1 MDTVAILG
9 AGLIGGSFAL
19 ALRKA
24 GYQGRILGVGSAE
37 TLDRAQALGVIDEPA
52 PLERAAAEADLLY
65 LAWPIRRIVDTLPA
79 LEAWVR
85 PDALVTDAGSTKSAI
100 LRAAPALT
108 RCQFLG
114 GHPLAGSEHRGVR
127 HADAELFR
135 GRTYVLTPEAPAD
148 LETPRARQFRD
159 WLDRFGAVQ
168 LVLTAEQHD
177 RVVAYTSHLPQLA
190 STALAALLET
200 RQELPLQVSGP
211 ALRDTTRLALSPYE
225 VWGDILA
232 TNAEA
237 IEEAL
242 AAYLEALD
250 QMRRDLRSDQMT
262 GRFEAG
268 ARFAKRLRGGG
279 LTTDGLK

>member
-9 AGLIGGSFAL
+9 AGLIGGSFAQ

-24 GYQGRILGVGSAE
+24 GYQGRILGVGSTA
-37 TLDRAQALGVIDEPA
+37 TLDRALALGVIDEPA
-52 PLERAAAEADLLY
+52 PIERAAAEADLLY
-65 LAWPIRRIVDTLPA
+65 LAWPIRRIIQTLPA

-100 LRAAPALT
+100 VRAARALT

-114 GHPLAGSEHRGVR
+114 GHPLAGSERRGVG

-135 GRTYVLTPEAPAD
+135 GRTYVLTPEAPED
-148 LETPRARQFRD
+148 LETPRVLQFRE
-159 WLDRFGAVQ
+159 WLSRIGAVP

-200 RQELPLQVSGP
+200 RPQLPLQVSGP
-211 ALRDTTRLALSPYE
+211 ALRDSTRLALSSYDI
-225 VWGDILA
+225 WGDILA
-232 TNAEA
+232 TNAAA

-242 AAYLEALD
+242 AAYIGTLD
-250 QMRRDLRSDQMT
+250 EMRRDLRSDQMT

-268 ARFAKRLRGGG
+268 ARFAERLRGTG
-279 LTTDGLK
+279 

>member
-24 GYQGRILGVGSAE
+24 GYSGRILGVGSPE
-37 TLDRAQALGVIDEPA
+37 TLDRALALGVIDEPA
-52 PLERAAAEADLLY
+52 PLDRAAAEADLIY
-65 LAWPIRRIVDTLPA
+65 LAWPIRRIVETLPA
-79 LEAWVR
+79 LESWVR

-100 LRAAPALT
+100 VRAGRALT

-114 GHPLAGSEHRGVR
+114 GHPLAGNERRGVR

-148 LETPRARQFRD
+148 LETPPAREFQR
-159 WLDRFGAVQ
+159 WLGAIGALP
-168 LVLTAEQHD
+168 LVLPAEQHD

-190 STALAALLET
+190 STALAALLEA
-200 RQELPLQVSGP
+200 RPDLPLQVSGP
-211 ALRDTTRLALSPYE
+211 ALRDSTRLALSSFDI
-225 VWGDILA
+225 WGDILA
-232 TNAEA
+232 TNATS

-242 AAYLEALD
+242 AAYVEALD
-250 QMRRDLRSDQMT
+250 QVRRDLLSDRIS
-262 GRFEAG
+262 GRFESG
-268 ARFAKRLRGGG
+268 ARFARWLRGAG
-279 LTTDGLK
+279 

>member
-24 GYQGRILGVGSAE
+24 GYRGRILGVGSAE
-37 TLDRAQALGVIDEPA
+37 TLDRALALGVIDEPA
-52 PLERAAAEADLLY
+52 PLDRAAAEAELIY
-65 LAWPIRRIVDTLPA
+65 LAWPIRRILETLPA

-85 PDALVTDAGSTKSAI
+85 PDALVTDAGSTKACI
-100 LRAAPALT
+100 VHAARVLT

-114 GHPLAGSEHRGVR
+114 GHPLAGSERRGVR

-159 WLDRFGAVQ
+159 WLDRIGAVP

-177 RVVAYTSHLPQLA
+177 RIVAYTSHLPQLA
-190 STALAALLET
+190 STALAGLLQA
-200 RQELPLQVSGP
+200 RQEIPLQVSGP
-211 ALRDTTRLALSPYE
+211 ALRDSTRLALCSYE
-225 VWGDILA
+225 IWGDILS
-232 TNAEA
+232 TNPAA

-242 AAYLEALD
+242 AAYIEALD

-268 ARFAKRLRGGG
+268 ARFAERLRGTG
-279 LTTDGLK
+279 

>member
-1 MDTVAILG
+1 MDSVAILG

-24 GYQGRILGVGSAE
+24 GYQGRILGVGSPE
-37 TLDRAQALGVIDEPA
+37 TLDRAKALGVIDEAA
-52 PLERAAAEADLLY
+52 PLDRAASEADLIY
-65 LAWPIRRIVDTLPA
+65 LAWPIRRIVETLPV

-100 LRAAPALT
+100 VRAARTLT

-114 GHPLAGSEHRGVR
+114 GHPLAGSERRGVR
-127 HADAELFR
+127 HADADLFR
-135 GRTYVLTPEAPAD
+135 GRTYVLTPEAPAE
-148 LETPRARQFRD
+148 LETPGARQFLD
-159 WLDRFGAVQ
+159 WLARIGALP

-190 STALAALLET
+190 STTLAGLLEG
-200 RQELPLQVSGP
+200 RPELPLQVSGP
-211 ALRDTTRLALSPYE
+211 ALRDSTRLALSSYE
-225 VWGDILA
+225 IWGDILS
-232 TNAEA
+232 TNPVA

-242 AAYLEALD
+242 AAYIEALD
-250 QMRRDLRSDQMT
+250 QMRRDLRSDRMT

-268 ARFAKRLRGGG
+268 ARFAGRLRGE
-279 LTTDGLK
+279 KII